1 MLLAVL
7 ARIPCHRWTHGE
19 HIPVLGIPVTWA
31 MVVWP
36 GIMTISRSRYAK
48 LGFDF
53 YRFWWLSL
61 PTVPPRFTGCSQ
73 KLRHT
78 EVNMCYVL
86 NISCNC
92 CDVWNIV
99 NAIVMSW
106 KMCGH
111 TSFTSVYIHDNVA
124 KNRNLLQLD
133 LIILR
138 GLYKCNLQVTLDHN
152 WCSLAIILLLSS
164 VVKTF

>member
-99 NAIVMSW
+99 NAIVTPPTKSLWTLAPARNPWQASYW
-106 KMCGH
+106 KADISRTKH
-111 TSFTSVYIHDNVA
+111 P
-124 KNRNLLQLD
+124 RLLKFCK
-133 LIILR
+133 ILYQMV
-138 GLYKCNLQVTLDHN
+138 L
-152 WCSLAIILLLSS
+152 
-164 VVKTF
+164 